1 MHHISVQVRAT
12 AWVTDST
19 ALKFDRHEHE
29 SRAQMERARE
39 PTSPTDT
46 SVKFDFSA
54 RSGQAVWNV
63 RAFVSL
69 ILN

>member
-54 RSGQAVWNV
+54 RSG
-63 RAFVSL
+63 
-69 ILN
+69 